1 MVQRAELTFV
11 EEMGALF
18 ERIGSGRMTGRVWGY
33 LLVVDAE
40 HVSAADLAKALDASP
55 SAISGATRT
64 LISLGLID
72 RIRLS
77 GERRDY
83 FTIHHGAIL
92 TLIRRRVDA
101 LNMARDMAARALEQF
116 GDREAARPHL
126 EELHDVYSWFAAEYP
141 AMVDRFLDERAQ
153 SQKR

>member
-1 MVQRAELTFV
+1 VVERDELTFV
-11 EEMGALF
+11 EAMGALF
-18 ERIGSGRMTGRVWGY
+18 ERSGNGRMTGRVWGY

-40 HVSAADLAKALDASP
+40 QVSAADLVDALDASP
-55 SAISGATRT
+55 SAISTATRV
-64 LISLGLID
+64 LISLGLVD

-92 TLIRRRVDA
+92 TLMRRRVDA
-101 LNMARDMAARALEQF
+101 LNMARDMAARALERF

-126 EELHDVYSWFAAEYP
+126 EELYEVYSWFAAEYP
-141 AMVDRFLDERAQ
+141 AMVDRFLAERAE

>member
-1 MVQRAELTFV
+1 MVERDELSFV

-18 ERIGSGRMTGRVWGY
+18 ERIGNGRMTGRVWGY
-33 LLVVDAE
+33 LLIVDAE
-40 HVSAADLAKALDASP
+40 HVSAADLTEALDASP

-64 LISLGLID
+64 LISLGLVD

-92 TLIRRRVDA
+92 TLMRRRVDA
-101 LNMARDMAARALEQF
+101 LNMARDMAARALERF
-116 GDREAARPHL
+116 GDRDIARPHL
-126 EELHDVYSWFAAEYP
+126 EELYEVYSWFAAEYP
-141 AMVDRFLDERAQ
+141 AMVDRFLAERTE

>member
-1 MVQRAELTFV
+1 MIERDELTFV

-18 ERIGSGRMTGRVWGY
+18 ERIGNGRMTGRVWGY
-33 LLVVDAE
+33 LLVVDAD
-40 HVSAADLAKALDASP
+40 HASAAELAEALEASP
-55 SAISGATRT
+55 SAISAATRS

-92 TLIRRRVDA
+92 TLMRRRVDA
-101 LNMARDMAARALEQF
+101 LTMARDMAARALERF

-126 EELHDVYSWFAAEYP
+126 EELYEVYSWFAAEYP
-141 AMVDRFLDERAQ
+141 VMVDRFVAERTEA
-153 SQKR
+153 QKR

>member
-1 MVQRAELTFV
+1 MVERDELTFV

-18 ERIGSGRMTGRVWGY
+18 ERTGNGRMTGRVWGY
-33 LLVVDAE
+33 LLIVDAE
-40 HVSAADLAKALDASP
+40 HVSAADLAEALDASP

-64 LISLGLID
+64 LISLGLVD

-92 TLIRRRVDA
+92 TLMRRRVDA
-101 LNMARDMAARALEQF
+101 LTMARDMAARALDRF
-116 GDREAARPHL
+116 GDRDIARPHL
-126 EELHDVYSWFAAEYP
+126 EELYEVYSWFAAEYP
-141 AMVDRFLDERAQ
+141 GMVDRFLVER
-153 SQKR
+153 SETKKR